1 MAKNPLANM
10 LAQAATPGPVTAT
23 TGKKVALPKGVQKNA
38 PPAAPIGKNP
48 PAPPK
53 AGAKG
58 KVPPQ
63 FQKKV

>member
-10 LAQAATPGPVTAT
+10 MAQATIPGPVTAT
-23 TGKKVALPKGVQKNA
+23 TGKKVPPPKGVQKSA

-48 PAPPK
+48 PPPPK
-53 AGAKG
+53 AGGKG

-63 FQKKV
+63 FQKK